1 MTKRLNS
8 KHKVDRR
15 LKVNLWGRPKSPFNT
30 RAYGP
35 GQHGQTRS
43 SKPSDYGIQ
52 LQAKQKL
59 KAYYGNIN
67 ERQFRN
73 IYKKAVM
80 LKGDTGEN
88 LIGLLERRLDAVIY
102 RAKFATTIFS
112 ARQLI
117 NHGHV
122 KVNGKKVNIGSYLVK
137 EEDSIEIRDKSKQLA
152 IVDIALANKERET
165 PEYIQMDE
173 KNKKLKAYYGNI
185 NERQFRNIYKKASM
199 LKGDTSENLIGLLER
214 RLDAVIYRAKFAT
227 TIFSARQLINHGHVK
242 VNGKKV
248 NISSYSVK
256 EEDSIEI
263 RDKSKQL
270 AIIDIALASKER
282 DTPEYIQLDQ
292 KNKKFKFVRIPKFE
306 EVPYPIVMEPNLV
319 IEYYSR

>member
-30 RAYGP
+30 RAYPP

-59 KAYYGNIN
+59 KCYYGNMN

-73 IYKKAVM
+73 MYKRAIMK
-80 LKGDTGEN
+80 KGDTAEN

-102 RAKFATTIFS
+102 RSKLSNTIFS
-112 ARQLI
+112 SRQLI
-117 NHGHV
+117 NRGHV
-122 KVNGKKVNIGSYLVK
+122 RVNGKKVNISSYQVK

-152 IVDIALANKERET
+152 LIDIALANKEREV
-165 PEYIQMDE
+165 PEYLQLDE
-173 KNKKLKAYYGNI
+173 KNKK
-185 NERQFRNIYKKASM
+185 
-199 LKGDTSENLIGLLER
+199 
-214 RLDAVIYRAKFAT
+214 V
-227 TIFSARQLINHGHVK
+227 
-242 VNGKKV
+242 
-248 NISSYSVK
+248 
-256 EEDSIEI
+256 
-263 RDKSKQL
+263 
-270 AIIDIALASKER
+270 
-282 DTPEYIQLDQ
+282 
-292 KNKKFKFVRIPKFE
+292 KFVRVPKFE
-306 EVPYPIVMEPNLV
+306 EVPYPVVMEPNLV